1 MWKKFNENAEEL
13 TEEEVLDGIQKA
25 YDQLELVR
33 DKLNLCGNVELRKK
47 YLYLLAD
54 VMDTLDYS

>member
-33 DKLNLCGNVELRKK
+33 NKLNLCGNVELRKK